1 MKVYRKMFILNYPC
15 TNILRIRIVRIY
27 LRLFFFFKSDHELG
41 VKNKYCASEDSI
53 MGTTTTVHYIIDVL
67 GKYYSA
73 PLFNTEFDM
82 ISKGKL
88 GLPTYIY
95 LSTVL
100 RLV

>member
-1 MKVYRKMFILNYPC
+1 MFIINYLC
-15 TNILRIRIVRIY
+15 RYLHITHTHRLYILQ
-27 LRLFFFFKSDHELG
+27 LFFFKSDHELD

-53 MGTTTTVHYIIDVL
+53 IGTTTTVNYIIDVL

-100 RLV
+100 